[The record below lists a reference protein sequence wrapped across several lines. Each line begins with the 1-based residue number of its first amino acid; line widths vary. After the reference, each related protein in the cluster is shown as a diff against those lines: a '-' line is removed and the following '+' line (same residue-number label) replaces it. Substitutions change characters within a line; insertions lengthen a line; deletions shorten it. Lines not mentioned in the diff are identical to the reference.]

1 MIRSVRRTIEIVPAT
16 LEHCAFIARNMKQ
29 ADRDE
34 VMAASGFSPMSAI
47 KISWLFSLT
56 AFTGLAPD
64 GEPLGMFGVSR
75 ENINWFTPWLLSTER
90 ICDLWIPFLRTTR
103 EMFPIVCAKYPNM
116 RNHVDARNV
125 KSIAWLQWLGFNME
139 APAPYGV
146 SGLPF
151 ILFYLEGETCVT
163 L

>member
-1 MIRSVRRTIEIVPAT
+1 
-16 LEHCAFIARNMKQ
+16 MKQ

-34 VMAASGFSPMSAI
+34 VMSASGFSPMSAI

-56 AFTGLAPD
+56 AFTGLDPD

-75 ENINWFTPWLLSTER
+75 ENIHWFTPWLLSTER

-146 SGLPF
+146 EGLPF
-151 ILFYLEGETCVT
+151 ILFYLEGEPCVT